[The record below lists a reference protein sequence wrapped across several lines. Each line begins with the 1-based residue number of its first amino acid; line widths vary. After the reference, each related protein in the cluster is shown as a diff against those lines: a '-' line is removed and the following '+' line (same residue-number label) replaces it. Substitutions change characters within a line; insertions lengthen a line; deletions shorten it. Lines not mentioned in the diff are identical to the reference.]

1 MGDVGSA
8 LGSLHLTMRE
18 HLQLFLTSITLSN
31 LLLMKSEKG
40 RTTFLEHEIA
50 TSLLNNWKN
59 NKKTAEDVQSIVSK
73 TENRKGDLTIY
84 HNAHLQAQE
93 TYAAQLEKAKTLE
106 PSTS

>member
-1 MGDVGSA
+1 MKKVSMMSI
-8 LGSLHLTMRE
+8 LNE
-18 HLQLFLTSITLSN
+18 YLQKYVSN
-31 LLLMKSEKG
+31 LLWMKSEKG

-93 TYAAQLEKAKTLE
+93 MYAAQLEKAKKRVTFVLVWLLI
-106 PSTS
+106 SRYA